1 VSYIPGGVNPE
12 YPAIAPGHWFDGISG
27 LSGGTTLF
35 THTLYTGND
44 VFLDGIDLLDPNYD
58 NGHNCSVAINSSLIV
73 SGGVTIFQG
82 FVYTSSQA
90 CFSWR
95 GHIRLPS
102 DATVTADAI
111 IGGWNVA
118 VWGTWLPQ
126 QGN

>member
-1 VSYIPGGVNPE
+1 
-12 YPAIAPGHWFDGISG
+12 
-27 LSGGTTLF
+27 
-35 THTLYTGND
+35 LYTGND